1 MDSSLSFL
9 IDADTPPMNPIIAN
23 GLAVE
28 HMSHAERYID
38 DVWKSVEKE
47 FPPEFKYLGCRR
59 VTALEEYRETV
70 RKRSVRS
77 TYDVAETTFYMMQYN
92 FSFQGVKMKPKFI
105 YLPYVTENCTIKIS
119 NGRYLVS
126 PVLADRVISI
136 GLNYVFIRLL
146 RDRMTFERLN
156 HHFKAN
162 DKRETV
168 AVVWSNV
175 YHKTEQMKKLKSPLK
190 MKCTLAHYLFCKYG
204 YSEAMQRFAKTTP
217 VVGDHTTI
225 DPQTYPPEH
234 WVICKS
240 NQTIKPKGVGFGP
253 WIPTNLRVAIRRED
267 YERSPMAKNITA
279 GLFYVVDHFPEH
291 FEDPQNVDDS
301 RWMMILMGQI
311 IWAPSVPYGRLAN
324 DCATHIASLDDYI
337 DSIMIDKF
345 REIDKPVNDLY
356 ELFAMLV
363 ENFNV
368 MLQQGA
374 DKINSMYDKE
384 LNVIGFLLETLTF
397 LIVRL
402 NFRLKAAAKK
412 ELKLRD
418 VENALQQVKQG
429 ALFSLVKTSG
439 CLSTT
444 SSPGDNKAFKLTTI
458 LIPQTASQKGV
469 GGKDRGTIDD
479 PTKRLHISVAE
490 IGGVYNIPKSAPDG
504 RARLNP
510 HCLISENGLVQR
522 HEDLRP
528 MLDAVNEDTKR
539 Q

>member
-1 MDSSLSFL
+1 MLV
-9 IDADTPPMNPIIAN
+9 DADTPPLNDLVAN
-23 GLAVE
+23 GIAVRD
-28 HMSHAERYID
+28 MKHAEKYID
-38 DVWKSVEKE
+38 DVWRSVEKE
-47 FPPEFKYLGCRR
+47 FPPEFKYLGCERCPFP
-59 VTALEEYRETV
+59 EEYRETI
-70 RKRSVRS
+70 RKRTVRPS
-77 TYDVAETTFYMMQYN
+77 YDIAESNFYMVKYY
-92 FSFQGVKMKPKFI
+92 FSFKGEKLKPKYI
-105 YLPYVTENCTIKIS
+105 YLPYVTENCTIHIS

-146 RDRMTFERLN
+146 RDRMTFEKLN
-156 HHFKAN
+156 HHFKV
-162 DKRETV
+162 DDVRETV
-168 AVVWSNV
+168 SVVWSNV
-175 YHKTEQMKKLKSPLK
+175 YHKTEQMKKLKNPLSK

-204 YSEAMQRFAKTTP
+204 YTEAMQRFAHTTP

-225 DPQTYPPEH
+225 DVHQYPPDQ

-240 NQTIKPKGVGFGP
+240 NQTKPKGVGFGP
-253 WIPTNLRVAIRRED
+253 WLPSNLRIAIRRED
-267 YERSPMAKNITA
+267 FERTRMAKNLTA
-279 GLFYVVDHFPEH
+279 GLFYVVDHFPEF
-291 FEDPQNVDDS
+291 FENPANANDS

-311 IWAPSVPYGRLAN
+311 IWAPSVPYGRLQN
-324 DCATHIASLDDYI
+324 DTAAHIASLDDYI

-345 REIDKPVNDLY
+345 KQIEKPITDLY
-356 ELFAMLV
+356 QLFALLV
-363 ENFNV
+363 DNFDQW
-368 MLQQGA
+368 LLDGA
-374 DKINSMYDKE
+374 DKVNSMYDKE

-469 GGKDRGTIDD
+469 GKSDRGSTTDA
-479 PTKRLHISVAE
+479 TKRLHVSVAE
-490 IGGVYNIPKSAPDG
+490 IGGYSNVPKSEPSG

-510 HCLISENGLVQR
+510 HVLLDECGMVQR
-522 HEDLRP
+522 HEDLREL
-528 MLDAVNEDTKR
+528 LDQVESQIKR
-539 Q
+539 L